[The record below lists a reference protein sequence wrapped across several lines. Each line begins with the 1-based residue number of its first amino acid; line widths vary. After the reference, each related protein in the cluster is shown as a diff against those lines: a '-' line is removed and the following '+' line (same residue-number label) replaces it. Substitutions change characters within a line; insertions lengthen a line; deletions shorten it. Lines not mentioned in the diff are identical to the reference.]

1 MATNRLLAKLR
12 RKDRLRLIAACDEI
26 DLCIGDVLWEP
37 QQRIPSVYF
46 PVGAFV
52 SQLVPVHSRENL
64 ELALVG
70 SEGMLGTPLALGV
83 NSSALQAL
91 VQGSGSALRLSAA
104 SFRRELEQM
113 PALRQLLNRYICVL
127 QAQLALTAACISF
140 HSLDLRL
147 ARWLLM
153 THDRAGLGS
162 FHLTHEFLAQMLG
175 VRRVGITNA
184 AGILQKRK
192 LLHYSRGEIT
202 VLDRKGLEKSSCSCY
217 QASRDAYENVLGK
230 SAVT

>member
-1 MATNRLLAKLR
+1 
-12 RKDRLRLIAACDEI
+12 
-26 DLCIGDVLWEP
+26 
-37 QQRIPSVYF
+37 
-46 PVGAFV
+46 
-52 SQLVPVHSRENL
+52 
-64 ELALVG
+64 
-70 SEGMLGTPLALGV
+70 
-83 NSSALQAL
+83 
-91 VQGSGSALRLSAA
+91 
-104 SFRRELEQM
+104 
-113 PALRQLLNRYICVL
+113 
-127 QAQLALTAACISF
+127 
-140 HSLDLRL
+140 
-147 ARWLLM
+147 M